1 MKIFLGCTAFF
12 CLVEFLLYRRR
23 EQKLKEL
30 TLYLLKLQDG
40 AELPPFESFEEGQL
54 GVLQSEIYKMV
65 NLLDEE
71 TKKSKRQNHYL
82 ADMLSDISHQI
93 KTPLAGITL
102 MTDLL
107 KDPELP
113 EEKREE
119 FVEKIDRQTEKITWL
134 VRNLLTLAQLE
145 ADMLKLKKEIVS
157 ARELVETPIGPLNIL
172 AELKGVELK
181 TSLPEGTALTCDKA
195 WTAEALSNVI
205 KNCIEHVSAEA
216 GKHVWISVTEN
227 NFAVTFTIQDDGPG
241 IPAEELPHIFE
252 RFYKGKNSSKNSV
265 GIGLSMAR
273 QLFLQQN
280 GTIEAAIEAGKGTTF
295 RIRFYNGVS
304 L

>member
-1 MKIFLGCTAFF
+1 MKIFLGCAAFF

-23 EQKLKEL
+23 ERKLKEL

-107 KDPELP
+107 KDPDLP
-113 EEKREE
+113 KEKREE
-119 FVEKIDRQTEKITWL
+119 FVEKINRQTEKITWL

-145 ADMLKLKKEIVS
+145 ADMLKLKKENVS
-157 ARELVETPIGPLNIL
+157 ARELVETAIGPLNIL
-172 AELKGVELK
+172 AELRGVELQ
-181 TSLPEGTALTCDKA
+181 TSIPEGTALTCDKA

-205 KNCIEHVSAEA
+205 KNCIEHVSPEA

-280 GTIEAAIEAGKGTTF
+280 GTIEAASEPGKGTTF

>member
-1 MKIFLGCTAFF
+1 MKIFLGCAAFF

-23 EQKLKEL
+23 ERKLKEL

-54 GVLQSEIYKMV
+54 VVLQSEIYKMV

-107 KDPELP
+107 KDTDLP

-119 FVEKIDRQTEKITWL
+119 FVEKINRQTEKITWL

-145 ADMLKLKKEIVS
+145 ADMLKLKKENVS
-157 ARELVETPIGPLNIL
+157 ARELVETAIGPLNIL
-172 AELKGVELK
+172 AELRGVELQ
-181 TSLPEGTALTCDKA
+181 TSIPEGTALTCDKA

-205 KNCIEHVSAEA
+205 KNCIEHVSPEA

-227 NFAVTFTIQDDGPG
+227 NFAVTFTIQDDGLG
-241 IPAEELPHIFE
+241 IPAEEFPHIFE

-280 GTIEAAIEAGKGTTF
+280 GTIEAASEPGTGTTF

>member
-23 EQKLKEL
+23 ERKLKEL

-157 ARELVETPIGPLNIL
+157 ARELVETAIGPLNIL

-195 WTAEALSNVI
+195 WTAEARSNVI

>member
-1 MKIFLGCTAFF
+1 MKIFLGCAAFF

-23 EQKLKEL
+23 ERKLKEL

-107 KDPELP
+107 KDPDLP

-119 FVEKIDRQTEKITWL
+119 FVEKINRQTEKITWL

-145 ADMLKLKKEIVS
+145 ADMLKLKKENVS
-157 ARELVETPIGPLNIL
+157 ARELVETAIGPLNIL
-172 AELKGVELK
+172 AELRGVELQ
-181 TSLPEGTALTCDKA
+181 TSIPEGTALTCDKA

-205 KNCIEHVSAEA
+205 KNCIEHVSPEA

-227 NFAVTFTIQDDGPG
+227 NFAVTFTIQDDGLG

-280 GTIEAAIEAGKGTTF
+280 GTIEAASEPGKGTTF

>member
-1 MKIFLGCTAFF
+1 MEIFLGCGAFF

-23 EQKLKEL
+23 ERKLKEL

-65 NLLDEE
+65 SLLDEE

-134 VRNLLTLAQLE
+134 VRNLLTLA
-145 ADMLKLKKEIVS
+145 
-157 ARELVETPIGPLNIL
+157 
-172 AELKGVELK
+172 
-181 TSLPEGTALTCDKA
+181 
-195 WTAEALSNVI
+195 
-205 KNCIEHVSAEA
+205 
-216 GKHVWISVTEN
+216 
-227 NFAVTFTIQDDGPG
+227 
-241 IPAEELPHIFE
+241 
-252 RFYKGKNSSKNSV
+252 
-265 GIGLSMAR
+265 
-273 QLFLQQN
+273 
-280 GTIEAAIEAGKGTTF
+280 
-295 RIRFYNGVS
+295 
-304 L
+304 

>member
-1 MKIFLGCTAFF
+1 MKIFFGCTAFF

-23 EQKLKEL
+23 ERKLKEL

-71 TKKSKRQNHYL
+71 TKKSKRQNHYV
-82 ADMLSDISHQI
+82 ADMLSDLSHQI

-157 ARELVETPIGPLNIL
+157 ARELVETAIGPLNIL

>member
-1 MKIFLGCTAFF
+1 M
-12 CLVEFLLYRRR
+12 
-23 EQKLKEL
+23 
-30 TLYLLKLQDG
+30 
-40 AELPPFESFEEGQL
+40 
-54 GVLQSEIYKMV
+54 
-65 NLLDEE
+65 
-71 TKKSKRQNHYL
+71 
-82 ADMLSDISHQI
+82 
-93 KTPLAGITL
+93 
-102 MTDLL
+102 

-157 ARELVETPIGPLNIL
+157 ARELVETAIGPLNIL

-205 KNCIEHVSAEA
+205 KNSIEHVSAEA

-252 RFYKGKNSSKNSV
+252 RFYK
-265 GIGLSMAR
+265 
-273 QLFLQQN
+273 
-280 GTIEAAIEAGKGTTF
+280 
-295 RIRFYNGVS
+295 
-304 L
+304 

>member
-23 EQKLKEL
+23 ERKLKEL

-157 ARELVETPIGPLNIL
+157 ARELVETAIGPLNIL

-205 KNCIEHVSAEA
+205 KNCIEHVSADA
-216 GKHVWISVTEN
+216 GKQVWISVTEN

-295 RIRFYNGVS
+295 RIRFYNVVS

>member
-23 EQKLKEL
+23 ERKLKEL

-157 ARELVETPIGPLNIL
+157 ARELVETAIGPLNIL

-241 IPAEELPHIFE
+241 IPAGELPHIFE

>member
-23 EQKLKEL
+23 ERKLKEL

-134 VRNLLTLAQLE
+134 VP
-145 ADMLKLKKEIVS
+145 DMLKLKKEIVS
-157 ARELVETPIGPLNIL
+157 ARELVETAIGPLNIL

>member
-23 EQKLKEL
+23 ERKLKEL

-157 ARELVETPIGPLNIL
+157 ARELVETAIGPLNIL

-195 WTAEALSNVI
+195 WTAEALSNVDR
-205 KNCIEHVSAEA
+205 K
-216 GKHVWISVTEN
+216 SV
-227 NFAVTFTIQDDGPG
+227 V
-241 IPAEELPHIFE
+241 
-252 RFYKGKNSSKNSV
+252 
-265 GIGLSMAR
+265 
-273 QLFLQQN
+273 
-280 GTIEAAIEAGKGTTF
+280 
-295 RIRFYNGVS
+295 
-304 L
+304 

>member
-23 EQKLKEL
+23 ERKLKEL

-157 ARELVETPIGPLNIL
+157 ARELVETAIGPLNIL

-252 RFYKGKNSSKNSV
+252 RFYKEKNSSKNSV

>member
-1 MKIFLGCTAFF
+1 MEIFVGCGAFF

-23 EQKLKEL
+23 ERKLKEL

-65 NLLDEE
+65 SLLDEE

-145 ADMLKLKKEIVS
+145 ADMLKLKKETVS
-157 ARELVETPIGPLNIL
+157 AAELVEAAVGPLNIL
-172 AELKGVELK
+172 AELKGVELQ
-181 TSLPEGTALTCDKA
+181 TSIPKETTLTCDKA

-205 KNCIEHVSAEA
+205 KNCIEHVSTDT
-216 GKHVWISVTEN
+216 GKHVWITAAEN
-227 NFAVTFTIQDDGPG
+227 NFAVTLTVRDDGPG
-241 IPAEELPHIFE
+241 IPPEELPHIFE

-273 QLFLQQN
+273 QIFLQQN
-280 GTIEAAIEAGKGTTF
+280 GTIEAVSDLGKGTSF
-295 RIRFYNGVS
+295 RIRFYTGVS

>member
-1 MKIFLGCTAFF
+1 MEIFLGCGAFF

-23 EQKLKEL
+23 ERKLKEL

-65 NLLDEE
+65 SLLDEE

-113 EEKREE
+113 EEKR
-119 FVEKIDRQTEKITWL
+119 DRQTEKITWL

-145 ADMLKLKKEIVS
+145 ADMLKLKKETVS
-157 ARELVETPIGPLNIL
+157 AAELVETAVGPLNIL
-172 AELKGVELK
+172 AELKGVELEMK
-181 TSLPEGTALTCDKA
+181 IPEGIELSCDRA

-205 KNCIEHVSAEA
+205 KNCIEHVSTDA
-216 GKHVWISVTEN
+216 GKHVWITVAEN
-227 NFAVTFTIQDDGPG
+227 NFAVTLTVRDDGPG
-241 IPAEELPHIFE
+241 IPPEELPHIFE

-265 GIGLSMAR
+265 GIGLAMAR
-273 QLFLQQN
+273 QIFLQQN
-280 GTIEAAIEAGKGTTF
+280 GTIEAASEPGKGTSF
-295 RIRFYNGVS
+295 RIRFYTGVS

>member
-1 MKIFLGCTAFF
+1 MKIFLGCAAVF

-23 EQKLKEL
+23 ERKLKEL

-107 KDPELP
+107 KDPDLP
-113 EEKREE
+113 KEKREE
-119 FVEKIDRQTEKITWL
+119 FVEKINRQTEKITWL

-145 ADMLKLKKEIVS
+145 ADMLKLKKENVS
-157 ARELVETPIGPLNIL
+157 ARELVETAIGPLNIL
-172 AELKGVELK
+172 AELRGVELQ
-181 TSLPEGTALTCDKA
+181 TSIPEGTALTCDKA

-205 KNCIEHVSAEA
+205 KNCIEHVSPEA

-280 GTIEAAIEAGKGTTF
+280 GTIEAASEPGKGTTF

>member
-1 MKIFLGCTAFF
+1 MKIFLGCAAFF

-23 EQKLKEL
+23 ERKLKEL

-107 KDPELP
+107 KDPDLP

-119 FVEKIDRQTEKITWL
+119 FVEKINHQTEKITWL

-145 ADMLKLKKEIVS
+145 ADMLKLKKENVS
-157 ARELVETPIGPLNIL
+157 ARELVETAIGPLNIL
-172 AELKGVELK
+172 AELRGVELQ
-181 TSLPEGTALTCDKA
+181 TSIPEGTALTCDKA

-205 KNCIEHVSAEA
+205 KNCIEHVSPEA

-241 IPAEELPHIFE
+241 IPAEELHHIFE

-280 GTIEAAIEAGKGTTF
+280 GTIEAASEPGKGTTF

>member
-23 EQKLKEL
+23 ERKLKEL

-102 MTDLL
+102 RTDLL

-157 ARELVETPIGPLNIL
+157 ARELVETAIGPLNIL

>member
-1 MKIFLGCTAFF
+1 MKIFLGCAAFF

-23 EQKLKEL
+23 ERKLKEL

-107 KDPELP
+107 KDPDLP

-119 FVEKIDRQTEKITWL
+119 FVEKINHQTEKITWL

-145 ADMLKLKKEIVS
+145 ADMLKLKKENVS
-157 ARELVETPIGPLNIL
+157 ARELVETAIGPLNIL
-172 AELKGVELK
+172 AELRGVELQ
-181 TSLPEGTALTCDKA
+181 TSIPEGTALTCDKA

-205 KNCIEHVSAEA
+205 KNCIEHVSPEA

-241 IPAEELPHIFE
+241 ITAEELPHIFE

-280 GTIEAAIEAGKGTTF
+280 GTIEAASEPGKGTTF

>member
-1 MKIFLGCTAFF
+1 MKIFLGCAAFF

-23 EQKLKEL
+23 ERKLKEL

-107 KDPELP
+107 KDPDLP

-119 FVEKIDRQTEKITWL
+119 FVEKINRQTEKITWL

-145 ADMLKLKKEIVS
+145 ADMLKLKKENVS
-157 ARELVETPIGPLNIL
+157 ARELVETAIGPLNIL
-172 AELKGVELK
+172 AELRGVELQ
-181 TSLPEGTALTCDKA
+181 TSIPEGTALTCDKA

-205 KNCIEHVSAEA
+205 KNCIEHVSPEA

-241 IPAEELPHIFE
+241 ITAEELPHIFE

-280 GTIEAAIEAGKGTTF
+280 GTIEAASEPGKGTTF

>member
-23 EQKLKEL
+23 ERKLKEL
-30 TLYLLKLQDG
+30 MLYLLKLQDG

-157 ARELVETPIGPLNIL
+157 ARELVETAIGPLNIL

>member
-23 EQKLKEL
+23 ERKLKEL

-40 AELPPFESFEEGQL
+40 AELPPVESFEEGQL

-157 ARELVETPIGPLNIL
+157 ARELVETAIGPLNIL

>member
-23 EQKLKEL
+23 ERKLKEL

-40 AELPPFESFEEGQL
+40 EELPPFESFEEGQL

-157 ARELVETPIGPLNIL
+157 ARELVETAIGPLNIL

>member
-1 MKIFLGCTAFF
+1 MEIFLGCGAFF

-23 EQKLKEL
+23 ERKLKEL

-65 NLLDEE
+65 SLLDEE

-119 FVEKIDRQTEKITWL
+119 FVEKIDWQTEKITWL

-145 ADMLKLKKEIVS
+145 ADMLKLKKETVS
-157 ARELVETPIGPLNIL
+157 AAELVEAAVGPLNIL
-172 AELKGVELK
+172 AELKGVELQ
-181 TSLPEGTALTCDKA
+181 TSIPKETTLTCDKA

-205 KNCIEHVSAEA
+205 KNCIEHVSTDT
-216 GKHVWISVTEN
+216 GKHVWITAAEN
-227 NFAVTFTIQDDGPG
+227 NFAVTLTVRDDGPG
-241 IPAEELPHIFE
+241 IPPEELPHIFE

-273 QLFLQQN
+273 QIFLQQN
-280 GTIEAAIEAGKGTTF
+280 GTIEAVSDLGKGTSF
-295 RIRFYNGVS
+295 RIRFYTGVS

>member
-1 MKIFLGCTAFF
+1 MEIFLGCGAFF

-23 EQKLKEL
+23 ERKLKEL

-65 NLLDEE
+65 SLLDEE

-145 ADMLKLKKEIVS
+145 ADMLKLKKETVS
-157 ARELVETPIGPLNIL
+157 AAELVEAAVGPLNIL
-172 AELKGVELK
+172 AELKGVELQ
-181 TSLPEGTALTCDKA
+181 TSIPKETTLTCDKA

-205 KNCIEHVSAEA
+205 KNCIEHVSTDK
-216 GKHVWISVTEN
+216 GKHVWITAAEN
-227 NFAVTFTIQDDGPG
+227 NFAVTLTVRDDGPG
-241 IPAEELPHIFE
+241 IPPEELPHIFE

-265 GIGLSMAR
+265 GIGLAMAR
-273 QLFLQQN
+273 QIFLQQN
-280 GTIEAAIEAGKGTTF
+280 GTIEAASEPGKGTSF
-295 RIRFYNGVS
+295 RIRFYTGVS

>member
-23 EQKLKEL
+23 ERKLKEL
-30 TLYLLKLQDG
+30 TLYLLNLQDG

-157 ARELVETPIGPLNIL
+157 ARELVETAIGPLNIL

>member
-1 MKIFLGCTAFF
+1 MKIFLGCAAFF

-23 EQKLKEL
+23 ERKLKEL

-107 KDPELP
+107 KDTDLP

-119 FVEKIDRQTEKITWL
+119 FVEKINRQTEKITWL

-145 ADMLKLKKEIVS
+145 ADMLKLKKENVS
-157 ARELVETPIGPLNIL
+157 ARELVETAIGPLNIL
-172 AELKGVELK
+172 AELRGVELQ
-181 TSLPEGTALTCDKA
+181 TSIPEGTALTCDKA

-205 KNCIEHVSAEA
+205 KNCIEHVSPEA

-227 NFAVTFTIQDDGPG
+227 NFAVTFTIQDDGLG
-241 IPAEELPHIFE
+241 IPAEEFPHIFE

-280 GTIEAAIEAGKGTTF
+280 GTIEAASEPGKGTTF

>member
-1 MKIFLGCTAFF
+1 MKIFLGCAAFF

-23 EQKLKEL
+23 ERKLKEL

-107 KDPELP
+107 KDPDLP

-119 FVEKIDRQTEKITWL
+119 FVEKINHQTEKITWL

-145 ADMLKLKKEIVS
+145 ADMLKLKKE
-157 ARELVETPIGPLNIL
+157 TN
-172 AELKGVELK
+172 
-181 TSLPEGTALTCDKA
+181 
-195 WTAEALSNVI
+195 
-205 KNCIEHVSAEA
+205 
-216 GKHVWISVTEN
+216 
-227 NFAVTFTIQDDGPG
+227 
-241 IPAEELPHIFE
+241 
-252 RFYKGKNSSKNSV
+252 
-265 GIGLSMAR
+265 
-273 QLFLQQN
+273 
-280 GTIEAAIEAGKGTTF
+280 
-295 RIRFYNGVS
+295 
-304 L
+304 

>member
-23 EQKLKEL
+23 ERKLKEL

-113 EEKREE
+113 EEKRED

-157 ARELVETPIGPLNIL
+157 ARELVETAIGPLNIL

>member
-1 MKIFLGCTAFF
+1 MKIFLGCAAFF

-23 EQKLKEL
+23 ERKLKEL

-40 AELPPFESFEEGQL
+40 AELPPFENFEEGQL

-107 KDPELP
+107 KDPDLP

-119 FVEKIDRQTEKITWL
+119 FVEKINRQTEKITWL

-145 ADMLKLKKEIVS
+145 ADMLKLKKENVS
-157 ARELVETPIGPLNIL
+157 ARELVETTIGPLNIL
-172 AELKGVELK
+172 AELRGVELQ
-181 TSLPEGTALTCDKA
+181 TSIPEGTALTCDKA

-205 KNCIEHVSAEA
+205 KNCIEHVSPEA

-280 GTIEAAIEAGKGTTF
+280 GTIEAASEPGKGTTF

>member
-1 MKIFLGCTAFF
+1 MEIFLGCGAFF

-23 EQKLKEL
+23 ERKLKEL

-65 NLLDEE
+65 SLLDEE

-145 ADMLKLKKEIVS
+145 ADMLKLKKETVS
-157 ARELVETPIGPLNIL
+157 AAELVEAAVGPLNIL
-172 AELKGVELK
+172 AELKGVELQ
-181 TSLPEGTALTCDKA
+181 TSIPKETTLTCDKA

-205 KNCIEHVSAEA
+205 KNCIEHVSTDT
-216 GKHVWISVTEN
+216 GKHVWITAAEN
-227 NFAVTFTIQDDGPG
+227 NFAVTLTVRDDGPG
-241 IPAEELPHIFE
+241 IPPEELPHIFE

-273 QLFLQQN
+273 QIFLQQN
-280 GTIEAAIEAGKGTTF
+280 GTIEAVSDLGKGTSF
-295 RIRFYNGVS
+295 RIRFYTGVS

>member
-1 MKIFLGCTAFF
+1 MKIFLGCAAFF

-23 EQKLKEL
+23 ERKLKEL

-107 KDPELP
+107 KDPDLP

-119 FVEKIDRQTEKITWL
+119 FVEKINRQTEKITWL

-145 ADMLKLKKEIVS
+145 ADMLKLKKENVS
-157 ARELVETPIGPLNIL
+157 ARELVETTIGPLNIL
-172 AELKGVELK
+172 AELRGVELQ
-181 TSLPEGTALTCDKA
+181 TSIPEGTALTCDKA

-205 KNCIEHVSAEA
+205 KNCIEHVSPEA

-280 GTIEAAIEAGKGTTF
+280 GTIEAASEPGKGTTF

>member
-1 MKIFLGCTAFF
+1 M
-12 CLVEFLLYRRR
+12 
-23 EQKLKEL
+23 
-30 TLYLLKLQDG
+30 
-40 AELPPFESFEEGQL
+40 
-54 GVLQSEIYKMV
+54 LQSEIYKMV

-157 ARELVETPIGPLNIL
+157 ARELVETAIGPLNIL

-205 KNCIEHVSAEA
+205 KTA
-216 GKHVWISVTEN
+216 
-227 NFAVTFTIQDDGPG
+227 
-241 IPAEELPHIFE
+241 
-252 RFYKGKNSSKNSV
+252 SSMFPRK
-265 GIGLSMAR
+265 LESMC
-273 QLFLQQN
+273 
-280 GTIEAAIEAGKGTTF
+280 G
-295 RIRFYNGVS
+295 
-304 L
+304 